1 MLLLLYWIDILSR
14 KFLEASSLRKS
25 IQMVL
30 VLSIVGMISGAS
42 LVGVYK
48 YTQPKIEQNKKEEIR
63 RAIFEVIPQAK
74 SYKTIVKED
83 KLIYQGLDSSGNLV
97 GYAFTG
103 EGPGYQGTIEIM
115 IGMDSHLNKVTGI
128 QILESVE
135 TPGLGAKITSKAFRD
150 QFRALVVLPLIELI
164 KRKKVERP
172 NQIQAITGATISS
185 QAVVDILNKTIKETR
200 EKLLKE

>member
-1 MLLLLYWIDILSR
+1 
-14 KFLEASSLRKS
+14 LRKS

-42 LVGVYK
+42 LVGIYK
-48 YTQPKIEQNKKEEIR
+48 YTQPRIEQNKKEEIR

-74 SYKTIVKED
+74 SYKTIAKKG

-103 EGPGYQGTIEIM
+103 EGAGYQGTIEIM
-115 IGMDSHLNKVTGI
+115 IGMDSHLEKVTGI

-135 TPGLGAKITSKAFRD
+135 TPGLGAKITSKAFRN
-150 QFRALVVLPLIELI
+150 QFKALLVSPLIELI
-164 KRKKVERP
+164 KGKKTEKP